1 MAADRPRLAL
11 AVGLLALGGVASL
24 PYQLDDVYI
33 VWAEAWRMLQGIP
46 RGAAEQGSWP
56 CTSPLGFCLL
66 LAGALAHLPP
76 GLVTKGTSFLAGIG
90 VLALLDR
97 AAPSRGAPGGAFGTL
112 WLWMIAASFPLGAW
126 SALGMETTLA
136 ALALGTGWRH
146 FCAGD
151 RRSGPWLL
159 LGSLVR
165 PEGLGW
171 LAIGSVATPAL
182 RPWLAASVVSLAG
195 WSMLLGL
202 PSSLLVKLG
211 GGGSVG
217 VGAVEVAAGV
227 VIFAPWV
234 AGALAT
240 GGTRGR
246 GRWAWAPLL
255 LHVVEVVR
263 VGGDWMG
270 RGRLLLPAFVALAA
284 SAPLGGGAVTGVGWA
299 VLLLT
304 LPTVFVEAHLPTLD
318 GGALRARSWAPARGL
333 FDLETPL
340 RGDVEWLVRRPRDG
354 TSVATRDVGM
364 PLLASWVQVRDE
376 VGLVDTDVALAVSG
390 LGGQPSP
397 PADCRRAT
405 TPAPGTLPPVA
416 NGVSRDVLWND
427 EQFSSWECAEGAVD
441 WAGPGTR
448 LARWGDL
455 FAAVPDQ
462 PWVRWNYTR
471 ALAET
476 GRYEEARRI
485 ATAPLLPNFLNADVA
500 DALFF
505 VDGPLPTTF
514 DAEGRGWGLLWQAS
528 LRSRP
533 LGPREQGGV
542 RLLLSADAPGEEG
555 AVARIA
561 WDCEDGPVQV
571 VAVHDPLTVDVP
583 PPGCGGGARQ
593 LVVGFVNDGTTPEG
607 DRNLWVRRV
616 PRPPADAERP

>member
-1 MAADRPRLAL
+1 ML
-11 AVGLLALGGVASL
+11 VLGGVASL
-24 PYQLDDVYI
+24 PLQLDDVYI
-33 VWAEAWRMLQGIP
+33 AWAEAWRMAHGIP

-66 LAGALAHLPP
+66 LVGAFAHLPP
-76 GLVTKGTSFLAGIG
+76 GLVTKGASFAAGVG
-90 VLALLDR
+90 VLALVDR
-97 AAPSRGAPGGAFGTL
+97 AAPARGAPGGAFGTL
-112 WLWMIAASFPLGAW
+112 WLWVIAASFPLGAW

-151 RRSGPWLL
+151 RRAGPWLL
-159 LGSLVR
+159 LGALVR

-171 LAIGSVATPAL
+171 LAIGAARTPAL
-182 RPWLAASVVSLAG
+182 RPWLAASVVAFAG
-195 WSMLLGL
+195 WTVVLGV

-211 GGGSVG
+211 GGGSVEGG
-217 VGAVEVAAGV
+217 VVEAAAGLV
-227 VIFAPWV
+227 VLAPFWT
-234 AGALAT
+234 GAIAT
-240 GGTRGR
+240 GGLRGR
-246 GRWAWAPLL
+246 GRWAWAPLALHLVEL
-255 LHVVEVVR
+255 LR

-270 RGRLLLPAFVALAA
+270 RGRLLLPACVALAA
-284 SAPLGGGAVTGVGWA
+284 AAPLGGGSVAGVGWGLL
-299 VLLLT
+299 VLA
-304 LPTVFVEAHLPTLD
+304 LPTVLLEAHLPTLD
-318 GGALRARSWAPARGL
+318 GGALRARAWAPARGL

-364 PLLASWVQVRDE
+364 PLLASWAQVRDE

-390 LGGQPSP
+390 LGGERSP

-405 TPAPGTLPPVA
+405 TPDPASLPPVA
-416 NGVSRDVLWND
+416 AGVSRDVLWND
-427 EQFSSWECAEGAVD
+427 EQFSSWECAEAAVD
-441 WAGPGTR
+441 WAGPQTR
-448 LARWGDL
+448 LARWGEL

-471 ALAET
+471 ALAEAGEYGAAT
-476 GRYEEARRI
+476 RI
-485 ATAPLLPNFLNADVA
+485 AQAPVLPNFLNADVS

-514 DAEGRGWGLLWQAS
+514 DAGGRGWGLLWHAS

-533 LGPREQGGV
+533 LGPREWDSV
-542 RLLLSADAPGEEG
+542 RLLLSADAPGGEG
-555 AVARIA
+555 AIARVG
-561 WDCEDGPVQV
+561 WDCADGPVQV
-571 VAVHDPLTVDVP
+571 VAVHEPLALDVLAP
-583 PPGCGGGARQ
+583 ACGGDARQ
-593 LVVGFVNDGTTPEG
+593 LVVAFVNDATTPEG